1 MEINQLGTSET
12 TRFELTESQMGIKKE
27 PSEKALDLNGGLDA
41 SRFELLEKYKT
52 HLKDSTIYKIIYLIQ
67 TLKFVA

>member
-1 MEINQLGTSET
+1 MTLNKLGTQSIVG
-12 TRFELTESQMGIKKE
+12 FKLTETQVNIKKE
-27 PSEKALDLNGGLDA
+27 PLKKALNLNGGADA